1 MSESTNIQF
10 PQSFYSS
17 SNSHLSKFRRWV
29 WLGTLIGF
37 AAAAIATKGSTF
49 MLLTLAIIGMIIVLP
64 IELIYRRQMRPGR
77 PLVILDDNGV
87 ESPILNGKIK
97 QLPWNEI
104 LGITIE
110 SYQNN
115 SFLKFQLT
123 DTPAH
128 PDKKSFLGQNPAQPM
143 LPLNPFSEDEQQNL
157 IAALNRGLEQFRSP
171 DNTLSATVVDSLAE
185 DRELEKKLKELTPI
199 PWITYLLV
207 AANVLIWGAAIMQG
221 ASIVQTPVDKL
232 LLWGGNA
239 ASEVQRGEW
248 WRLFTAT
255 FLHGGLMHLF
265 MNMLGLVSIGIL
277 VERIYGHRLYILIY
291 VGSGL
296 MGSALSLHYS
306 AQTAVSVGASGAIF
320 GVTGALLVGVY
331 QHRDRL
337 PKTFSKNMISSM
349 AIFIIYSLLQGFAK
363 QGIDNAAHIGGLLGG
378 AMLAFVLP
386 ERFNMEH
393 YIATWKKKVVLGSAL
408 AALMTAGLAMTAPL
422 AAIDQRMMI
431 EGQAALI
438 EGMKDFDVAI
448 KAMQKDQAD
457 VRSGTMT
464 EREADDRSRSVLAPL
479 FRKVQQDFSR
489 ASLPE
494 NDPRLPLLNEMR
506 QMNSLILET
515 TEMASIYR
523 EGSDKPEP
531 ADPQRMAEINAELGI
546 VGARIQELS
555 QTLKSRH

>member
-1 MSESTNIQF
+1 MSAIDIQF
-10 PQSFYSS
+10 PQSFFSS
-17 SNSHLSKFRRWV
+17 SNSHLSKVRRWM
-29 WLGTLIGF
+29 WLGSLIGF
-37 AAAAIATKGSTF
+37 AIGVIAAKGSTF
-49 MLLTLAIIGMIIVLP
+49 VLFTLVIIGMAVLLP
-64 IELIYRRQMRPGR
+64 MELIYRRQMRPGQ
-77 PLVILDDNGV
+77 PLVMLDDNGI

-97 QLPWNEI
+97 KLSWDEI

-115 SFLKFQLT
+115 NFLKFQLT

-128 PDKKSFLGQNPAQPM
+128 PDKKNFIGQNSAQPM
-143 LPLNPFSEDEQQNL
+143 LPLNPFAADEQRNL
-157 IAALNRGLEQFRSP
+157 IAALNRGLERFHLP
-171 DNTLSATVVDSLAE
+171 DNATTATVVDSLAE
-185 DRELEKKLKELTPI
+185 DRALEKKLKELTPI
-199 PWITYLLV
+199 PWVTYFLV
-207 AANVLIWGAAIMQG
+207 AANVLIWGAAIVQG
-221 ASIVQTPVDKL
+221 ANIAHTSADKL

-277 VERIYGHRLYILIY
+277 VERIYGHRLYMLIY

-296 MGSALSLHYS
+296 IGSALSLHFS

-337 PKTFSKNMISSM
+337 PKTFSRNMITSM
-349 AIFIIYSLLQGFAK
+349 SVFIIYSLLQGFSK

-393 YIATWKKKVVLGSAL
+393 FLANWKKRAALGSAL
-408 AALMTAGLAMTAPL
+408 AALMTACLTMTAPS

-431 EGQAALI
+431 EGQAAFI
-438 EGMKDFDVAI
+438 EAMKDFDVAV
-448 KAMQKDQAD
+448 KTMQKDQTD
-457 VRSGTMT
+457 VQAGIMT

-479 FRKVQQDFSR
+479 FRKAQQDFSK
-489 ASLPE
+489 ATFPE
-494 NDPRLPLLNEMR
+494 TDPRLPLLNDMKR
-506 QMNSLILET
+506 MNNLILESM
-515 TEMASIYR
+515 EMASTYK

-531 ADPQRMAEINAELGI
+531 ADPQRMAEINAELNI
-546 VGARIQELS
+546 VGARIQQLS
-555 QTLKSRH
+555 QTLKNRH